1 MAANEKNTDKKTEKL
16 ADSELWKKSKRGFF
30 HVLFG
35 RTTVIILLLVLQF
48 AGLFGIFA
56 YFERYISLAYGGFA
70 VISLIMAIYVVSSAS
85 NPAIK
90 LCLS

>member
-1 MAANEKNTDKKTEKL
+1 METNEKIKDGKTEKL

-56 YFERYISLAYGGFA
+56 YFERYVSLAYGGFA
-70 VISLIMAIYVVSSAS
+70 VIALIMAIYVTSSRA
-85 NPAIK
+85 NPAGS
-90 LCLS
+90 CLS